1 MARQVTVKA
10 VNVTIETVTMQLF
23 GWHDHLSRSE
33 RITDKQAYVSKVFFV
48 G

>member
-10 VNVTIETVTMQLF
+10 VNVNIETVTMQLI
-23 GWHDHLSRSE
+23 GWRDHLSRSE
-33 RITDKQAYVSKVFFV
+33 RITDKPAYVSGVFFV